1 MTYHKQDI
9 FFKGLGHAF
18 IPDLFE
24 YLEMLEKENNENYE
38 PLPCTK
44 IKSLHSGELLTNKH
58 RSLLMDFV
66 YLMENDSYLHYE
78 HFSKN
83 LRSYDISR
91 TLNYDVEL
99 HLENDEAIVD
109 SIIISTGDSGKSKTN
124 VKYSNFN
131 SYAPARTLFLKDY
144 DGDKRLNN
152 LRNNIKNNKFTSFDR
167 MDMMLIPF
175 FNTTMDSEEV
185 VIELCKLANELPD
198 LPQEEEDKIFWGLW
212 LTTEIFIPDKKK
224 LEKVRTM
231 TLLNGKNI
239 LEILRK
245 KEYEIREE
253 RDIEIAGNMLIKGY
267 AINEISEITGLN
279 INSIKQLKLGK

>member
-1 MTYHKQDI
+1 
-9 FFKGLGHAF
+9 
-18 IPDLFE
+18 
-24 YLEMLEKENNENYE
+24 
-38 PLPCTK
+38 
-44 IKSLHSGELLTNKH
+44 
-58 RSLLMDFV
+58 
-66 YLMENDSYLHYE
+66 
-78 HFSKN
+78 
-83 LRSYDISR
+83 
-91 TLNYDVEL
+91 
-99 HLENDEAIVD
+99 
-109 SIIISTGDSGKSKTN
+109 
-124 VKYSNFN
+124 
-131 SYAPARTLFLKDY
+131 
-144 DGDKRLNN
+144 
-152 LRNNIKNNKFTSFDR
+152 
-167 MDMMLIPF
+167 
-175 FNTTMDSEEV
+175 MDSEEV

>member
-1 MTYHKQDI
+1 
-9 FFKGLGHAF
+9 
-18 IPDLFE
+18 
-24 YLEMLEKENNENYE
+24 
-38 PLPCTK
+38 
-44 IKSLHSGELLTNKH
+44 
-58 RSLLMDFV
+58 
-66 YLMENDSYLHYE
+66 
-78 HFSKN
+78 
-83 LRSYDISR
+83 
-91 TLNYDVEL
+91 
-99 HLENDEAIVD
+99 
-109 SIIISTGDSGKSKTN
+109 
-124 VKYSNFN
+124 
-131 SYAPARTLFLKDY
+131 
-144 DGDKRLNN
+144 
-152 LRNNIKNNKFTSFDR
+152 
-167 MDMMLIPF
+167 
-175 FNTTMDSEEV
+175 MDSEEV

-212 LTTEIFIPDKKK
+212 LTTEIFIPDKRK

>member
-1 MTYHKQDI
+1 
-9 FFKGLGHAF
+9 
-18 IPDLFE
+18 
-24 YLEMLEKENNENYE
+24 
-38 PLPCTK
+38 
-44 IKSLHSGELLTNKH
+44 
-58 RSLLMDFV
+58 
-66 YLMENDSYLHYE
+66 
-78 HFSKN
+78 
-83 LRSYDISR
+83 
-91 TLNYDVEL
+91 
-99 HLENDEAIVD
+99 
-109 SIIISTGDSGKSKTN
+109 
-124 VKYSNFN
+124 
-131 SYAPARTLFLKDY
+131 
-144 DGDKRLNN
+144 
-152 LRNNIKNNKFTSFDR
+152 
-167 MDMMLIPF
+167 
-175 FNTTMDSEEV
+175 MDSEEV

-239 LEILRK
+239 PEILRK

>member
-1 MTYHKQDI
+1 MVFHKHDI
-9 FFKGLGHAF
+9 LFKGLGHAF

-24 YLEMLEKENNENYE
+24 YLEMLEKEHNENYE
-38 PLPCTK
+38 PLPCTE
-44 IKSLHSGELLTNKH
+44 IKSLYSGELLTDRY

-66 YLMENDSYLHYE
+66 YLMKDGSYLHYE

-83 LRSYDISR
+83 LTHYDIDR

-99 HLENDEAIVD
+99 HMENDEALVD
-109 SIIISTGDSGKSKTN
+109 SIIISTGDSSKSKTS

-131 SYAPARTLFLKDY
+131 SYAPARVLFLKDY

-152 LRNNIKNNKFTSFDR
+152 LRNNIKNNKFTSFDGL
-167 MDMMLIPF
+167 DMMLIPF

-185 VIELCKLANELPD
+185 VIELCKLANEIPNLTEKQAD
-198 LPQEEEDKIFWGLW
+198 RIFWGLW

-239 LEILRK
+239 PEILRK

-253 RDIEIAGNMLIKGY
+253 RDIEIAGNMIERGFPVNQI
-267 AINEISEITGLN
+267 AEITGLDA
-279 INSIKQLKLGK
+279 NSIHQLTLEK

>member
-1 MTYHKQDI
+1 MVFHKHDI
-9 FFKGLGHAF
+9 LFKGLGHAF

-24 YLEMLEKENNENYE
+24 YLEMLEKEHNENYE
-38 PLPCTK
+38 PLPCTE
-44 IKSLHSGELLTNKH
+44 IKSLHSGEILTDRY

-66 YLMENDSYLHYE
+66 YLMKDGSYLHYE

-83 LRSYDISR
+83 LTHYDIDR

-99 HLENDEAIVD
+99 HMENDEALVD
-109 SIIISTGDSGKSKTN
+109 SIIISTGDSSKSKTS

-131 SYAPARTLFLKDY
+131 SYAPARVLFLKD

-152 LRNNIKNNKFTSFDR
+152 LRNNIKNNKFTSFDGL
-167 MDMMLIPF
+167 DMMLIPF

-185 VIELCKLANELPD
+185 VIELCKLANEIPNLTEKQAD
-198 LPQEEEDKIFWGLW
+198 RIFWGLW

-239 LEILRK
+239 PEILRK

-253 RDIEIAGNMLIKGY
+253 RDIEIAGNMIERGFPVNQI
-267 AINEISEITGLN
+267 AEITGLDA
-279 INSIKQLKLGK
+279 NSIHQLTLEK